1 MKNQIK
7 SNQFKIILQKYTGSL
22 CCEVRDLFI
31 LFFWCSNFPHE
42 FKQRAAR
49 IKPNIRH
56 AYCTSFLYSSTHQIR
71 QWTQSCIILRFLS
84 CQKMCVGRLIG
95 RPLYF
100 HRLLHYNGHR
110 TNLLWYINIYIY
122 IFHILQIWQKFNF
135 HSCLQLPGDGANW
148 TKTVFH
154 CGLTGSC
161 ESIYSLTAMRQNGP
175 WKIDT
180 SKRPEKTRK
189 DSLGVVASDNVHI
202 WRNPCVC
209 LLHLIMQNN
218 VLPQAQ
224 HITVS
229 MNGCGFAFSTSPVQT
244 LSDYCDTWE
253 SFCKHT
259 SYCLV
264 VAYEAKKAQ

>member
-1 MKNQIK
+1 MKNQINSRLSCRNTPVAFVVKSGIFFFFDAEISPKK
-7 SNQFKIILQKYTGSL
+7 SNRELHALNQTFDMLIAHLQ
-22 CCEVRDLFI
+22 
-31 LFFWCSNFPHE
+31 
-42 FKQRAAR
+42 A
-49 IKPNIRH
+49 
-56 AYCTSFLYSSTHQIR
+56 FLYSSTHQIR

-84 CQKMCVGRLIG
+84 CQKMCVGRLMS
-95 RPLYF
+95 PLYF

-110 TNLLWYINIYIY
+110 TNLLWYIYIY

-202 WRNPCVC
+202 CRNPCVC
-209 LLHLIMQNN
+209 LLHLIVQNK

-229 MNGCGFAFSTSPVQT
+229 MNGCGFPFSTSPVQT

-259 SYCLV
+259 SYCL
-264 VAYEAKKAQ
+264 AYEAKKAQ